1 MMIRPY
7 QEEDFPA
14 IHQWNKEQGW
24 DNLVEK
30 QQETNAAWKNSNIA
44 FVAEIDG
51 RIAGCLRGL
60 TDDNITLYICELL
73 VDQNHRGKGI
83 GTKLMEHVHRLYPGT
98 RLELLASSTSRTFYE
113 SQKFRAFYGFR
124 KTFEE

>member
-1 MMIRPY
+1 MIIRPY

-30 QQETNAAWKNSNIA
+30 QQETKTAWKNSNAA
-44 FVAEIDG
+44 FVTEIEG

-60 TDDNITLYICELL
+60 TDGNITLYICELL

-83 GTKLMEHVHRLYPGT
+83 GTKLMDHVHGIYPGT
-98 RLELLASSTSRTFYE
+98 RLELLASSTSCTFYE

-124 KTFEE
+124 KTFSE

>member
-1 MMIRPY
+1 MIIRPY
-7 QEEDFPA
+7 QEMDFPA

-60 TDDNITLYICELL
+60 TDGNITLYICELL
-73 VDQNHRGKGI
+73 VAQNYRGKGI
-83 GTKLMEHVHRLYPGT
+83 GTKLMEHVHGLYPGT
-98 RLELLASSTSRTFYE
+98 RIELLASSNSRTFYE